1 MKNMT
6 RRPALS
12 LGLVLI
18 LLGILIMSI
27 GCSSEA
33 EPAPVPTGAPPA
45 PTTPTAPTAT
55 TVEGNRAPVISLTTE
70 QIQVQPSTIVEL
82 KFTST
87 DPDGDIVSYEWSS
100 TGGKFSGAVP
110 TQSWVAPEQY
120 GDYTI
125 TVTAKDGKG
134 GITQASISLSV
145 IENMEPAIT
154 SVTADTASLLPGDRT
169 LITCVAT
176 DPDGDTLSYKWEIE
190 AGEITGTG
198 DKVTWIAP
206 DIEGE
211 YTITALIEDGK
222 GGGDMKSISVS
233 VTKTEMT
240 KTFTPISQETGTVS
254 SEGDKDNSR
263 TWAGDDKDNIGYR
276 AFWSF
281 DLYEVRG
288 TEVKEAKLV
297 FTTKLMKADPF
308 AITGQGLKGL
318 YLWQIVDDSGK
329 LPDYKISY
337 EKILKV
343 SGDDEIWNSPPES
356 VDITEIVKRIGTG
369 MSNRAKFQLMA
380 RFVVDTSNG
389 TSFAEW
395 LEWNKVVLVVSYA
408 NK

>member
-1 MKNMT
+1 MENMT
-6 RRPALS
+6 RKPALS
-12 LGLVLI
+12 IGLVLI
-18 LLGILIMSI
+18 LLGILIMSV

-33 EPAPVPTGAPPA
+33 EPASVPTGTPPTS
-45 PTTPTAPTAT
+45 TTPTAT
-55 TVEGNRAPVISLTTE
+55 TEVGNRAPVISLTTE
-70 QIQVQPSTIVEL
+70 QTQVQPLTIVEL
-82 KFTST
+82 NFTST
-87 DPDGDIVSYEWSS
+87 DPDGDTVSYEWSS

-110 TQSWVAPEQY
+110 TQSWIAPEQY
-120 GDYTI
+120 GDYAI

-154 SVTADTASLLPGDRT
+154 SIVADTDTLLPGERT

-176 DPDGDTLSYKWEIE
+176 DPDGDILNYKWEIE
-190 AGEITGTG
+190 AGEITGVG

-211 YTITALIEDGK
+211 YTVTALIDDGK
-222 GGGDMKSISVS
+222 GGGDMSSISISVS
-233 VTKTEMT
+233 KTEMT
-240 KTFTPISQETGTVS
+240 KTFTPIAKETGTVS

-263 TWAGDDKDNIGYR
+263 TWAGDDDDNIGYR

-297 FTTKLMKADPF
+297 FTTKFMER
-308 AITGQGLKGL
+308 
-318 YLWQIVDDSGK
+318 K
-329 LPDYKISY
+329 LPDYNTEQY
-337 EKILKV
+337 KILKI
-343 SGDDEIWNSPPES
+343 SGDKEIWNSPPES

-369 MSNRAKFQLMA
+369 MSSIDKFQLMA

-389 TSFAEW
+389 TSFGEW

>member
-1 MKNMT
+1 MK
-6 RRPALS
+6 RKSKLS
-12 LGLVLI
+12 LGVILI
-18 LLGILIMSI
+18 LLSILIISL

-33 EPAPVPTGAPPA
+33 EPASTPTGGAPPAPA
-45 PTTPTAPTAT
+45 PTTPTATIE
-55 TVEGNRAPVISLTTE
+55 EGNRAPVISLTTE
-70 QIQVQPSTIVEL
+70 QTQVQPSTIVGL
-82 KFTST
+82 IFTSS
-87 DPDGDIVSYEWSS
+87 DPDGDTVSYEWST

-120 GDYTI
+120 GDYSI

-176 DPDGDTLSYKWEIE
+176 DPDGDTLIYKWEIE
-190 AGEITGTG
+190 AGEITGVG

-211 YTITALIEDGK
+211 YTITALIDDGK
-222 GGGDMKSISVS
+222 GGGDMKSTSVL

-240 KTFTPISQETGTVS
+240 KTFTPIAKETGTVS
-254 SEGDKDNSR
+254 SEGDKDLTR
-263 TWAGDDKDNIGYR
+263 TMAGDDDDNIGYR

-297 FTTKLMKADPF
+297 FTTKFMERDPF
-308 AITGQGLKGL
+308 MIKQGEGLKGL
-318 YLWQIVDDSGK
+318 YLWQIVDESGG
-329 LPDYKISY
+329 LPDYNIDY

-343 SGDDEIWNSPPES
+343 SGDDEIWNSQPES

-369 MSNRAKFQLMA
+369 MSSINKFQLMA
-380 RFVVDTSNG
+380 RFVVNTSNG